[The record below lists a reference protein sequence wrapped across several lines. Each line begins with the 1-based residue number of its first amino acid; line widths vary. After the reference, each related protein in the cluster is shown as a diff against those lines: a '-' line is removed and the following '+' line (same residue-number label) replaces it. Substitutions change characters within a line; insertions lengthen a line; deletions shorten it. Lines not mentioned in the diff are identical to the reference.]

1 MKTEL
6 WKWIVGGLLGLVVML
21 GSYGFLSLEARV
33 EKLENAPERLA
44 AVEVELRLLRE
55 EVKGLREDV
64 RALAV
69 RR

>member
-1 MKTEL
+1 MTRDV
-6 WKWIVGGLLGLVVML
+6 WQWIVGGLLGLVVML

-64 RALAV
+64 RSLAL